1 MPMKSILPVDEVLE
15 AVLAWMLEM
24 MELAREVKVE
34 ELRLLSDDVEDCVAD
49 TTVFQIEERSM
60 FIV

>member
-1 MPMKSILPVDEVLE
+1 MKSILPVDEVLE

-49 TTVFQIEERSM
+49 TTAFQIEERSM